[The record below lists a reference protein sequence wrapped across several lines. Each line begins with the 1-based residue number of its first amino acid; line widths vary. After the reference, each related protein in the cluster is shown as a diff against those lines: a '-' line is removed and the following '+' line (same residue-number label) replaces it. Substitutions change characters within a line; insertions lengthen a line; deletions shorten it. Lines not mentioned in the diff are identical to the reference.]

1 MRIYPVHEAPHAYI
15 QPPIPGVSQP
25 RHPVMTCRTQASMK
39 GKQFERNDRVMF
51 ASYDKYTEA
60 DVPAG
65 EKPAEF

>member
-1 MRIYPVHEAPHAYI
+1 
-15 QPPIPGVSQP
+15 
-25 RHPVMTCRTQASMK
+25 MK

-65 EKPAEF
+65 ENQQNSESGLICNKLK